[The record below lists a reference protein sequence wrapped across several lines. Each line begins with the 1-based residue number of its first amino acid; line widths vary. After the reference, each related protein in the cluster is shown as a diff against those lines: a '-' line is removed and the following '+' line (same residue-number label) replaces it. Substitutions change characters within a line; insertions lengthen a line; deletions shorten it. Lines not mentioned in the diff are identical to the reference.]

1 MFERKYWQSG
11 RFHAN
16 PTPASQKERD
26 TYLIYSNYFNNFNRN
41 FPHASDVIV
50 FVTVDRAPHA
60 PMAHGPAS
68 ARKPG
73 FNPDMNRGMNVNP
86 CHPHGERPCHAPE
99 MNRGGFGPHT
109 HGKPHFD
116 GKPGCGG
123 RPCFEGKPRF
133 DGKPHFDGKP
143 GCGGRPCFEGKPRF
157 DGKPG
162 CGGRPCFE
170 GKPHFDCKP
179 GCGPDRA
186 GFRPTRFNKTE
197 DNLVIEI
204 ELPGFVREDVKAEIA
219 DNRLVVTATRKNG
232 ENEETYNRS
241 FRLHGVDK
249 DAIAASLK
257 DGLLTLTLPFVKPET
272 KQVEIG

>member
-123 RPCFEGKPRF
+123 RPCFEGKP
-133 DGKPHFDGKP
+133 
-143 GCGGRPCFEGKPRF
+143 
-157 DGKPG
+157 
-162 CGGRPCFE
+162 
-170 GKPHFDCKP
+170 HFDCKP

-257 DGLLTLTLPFVKPET
+257 DGLLTLTLPFVTPET